1 MRLLESP
8 QRSVIVTVVLRLLCR
23 RVLGWSSA
31 EIQTAVPEY
40 VVMYGFHLSG
50 SNRSQQCTL
59 EKPQNSGS
67 SGLCQEGFYPI
78 VFLPDFLADTDTS
91 ILEILC
97 RCVDIAP
104 LRNPN
109 RNSYRIAYQVPPGDE
124 RVGLPQQDF
133 FLAGGMKLM
142 LKLEFLPHYITLR
155 GKPPAGPPPARAG
168 SHLSSKLARP
178 SPWPHA
184 RFRVGLTLF
193 SLVEPQYGCLS
204 VRTIACNS
212 LRKLCEDGV
221 FKILVSCGGYKDNSA
236 KVRKLSA
243 KFSDRFPALL
253 LRCAGTASLRTVRQL
268 L

>member
-1 MRLLESP
+1 M
-8 QRSVIVTVVLRLLCR
+8 LLCMGSTCPAVTGR
-23 RVLGWSSA
+23 NSA
-31 EIQTAVPEY
+31 
-40 VVMYGFHLSG
+40 HWK
-50 SNRSQQCTL
+50 
-59 EKPQNSGS
+59 KPR
-67 SGLCQEGFYPI
+67 LCQEGFYPI

-184 RFRVGLTLF
+184 RFRVGLALF
-193 SLVEPQYGCLS
+193 SLSQGLS
-204 VRTIACNS
+204 IVKHYCWNV
-212 LRKLCEDGV
+212 L
-221 FKILVSCGGYKDNSA
+221 
-236 KVRKLSA
+236 
-243 KFSDRFPALL
+243 
-253 LRCAGTASLRTVRQL
+253 
-268 L
+268 